1 MNQLQA
7 MRVFTRVVDVGSFSL
22 AGKQLGISPAA
33 VTRSI
38 NMLEAHLN
46 MRLLNRSTRSNSLT
60 EAGKIYLDGCR
71 TVIEKLDEL
80 DSELF
85 RATRDPGGQLRIAAP
100 AAFANTELTSALAE
114 YRLLNPRVEFEVV
127 TYDTA
132 IDLIEGGFDVSFTT
146 DRHQI
151 GANLISRPLT
161 SVQHSLVAAP
171 GWIRRNGAPGAPN
184 ELPEHH
190 LLATADHP
198 KALELV
204 MAGASYRIH
213 FRGPLSASHYSVVRS
228 AAIDGMG
235 IALLPELSIAPD
247 IANGRLVRILENC
260 SFNCPG
266 AELRLVYS
274 GRKYLSVKVRNFID
288 FVVER
293 YRTNCDAQSGQL
305 IAAAA

>member
-1 MNQLQA
+1 
-7 MRVFTRVVDVGSFSL
+7 MRVFTRVVDVGSFSV
-22 AGKQLGISPAA
+22 AGKQLGISAAA

-100 AAFANTELTSALAE
+100 AAFANTELTSALAA
-114 YRLLNPRVEFEVV
+114 YRMDNPRVEFEIV
-127 TYDTA
+127 TYDTT
-132 IDLIEGGFDVSFTT
+132 IDLIEGAFDVSFTT
-146 DRHQI
+146 DRQQVS
-151 GANLISRPLT
+151 ANLISRPLM

-171 GWIRRNGAPGAPN
+171 SWIRRNFTPTSPDD
-184 ELPEHH
+184 LPESH
-190 LLATADHP
+190 LLSTADHP
-198 KALELV
+198 KTLDLE
-204 MAGASYRIH
+204 MAGIPYRIN
-213 FRGPLSASHYSVVRS
+213 FRGPLSASHYSVART
-228 AAIDGMG
+228 AAIEGMG
-235 IALLPELSIAPD
+235 IALLPEPTVAAD
-247 IANGRLVRILENC
+247 IARGTLIRVLESC
-260 SFNCPG
+260 SFNYPG

-293 YRTNCDAQSGQL
+293 YRNGGHLQSNPL

>member
-22 AGKQLGISPAA
+22 AGKQLGISAAA

-60 EAGKIYLDGCR
+60 EAGKIYLEGCR

-80 DSELF
+80 DSDIF

-100 AAFANTELTSALAE
+100 AAFANTELTSALSA
-114 YRLLNPRVEFEVV
+114 YRLENPRVEFEIV
-127 TYDTA
+127 TYDTT

-146 DRHQI
+146 DRQQI
-151 GANLISRPLT
+151 SANLISRPLM
-161 SVQHSLVAAP
+161 SVQQSLVAAP
-171 GWIRRNGAPGAPN
+171 SWIRRNCVPVSPD
-184 ELPEHH
+184 ELPELH

-198 KALELV
+198 KTLELE
-204 MAGASYRIH
+204 MEGESYRVT
-213 FRGPLSASHYSVVRS
+213 FRGPLSASHYSVARA
-228 AAIDGMG
+228 AAIEGMG
-235 IALLPELSIAPD
+235 IALLPEPTISAD
-247 IANGRLVRILENC
+247 IACGRLVRILDRC
-260 SFNCPG
+260 SFNYPG

-293 YRTNCDAQSGQL
+293 YRSGSHLQSSPP

>member
-33 VTRSI
+33 VTRSV

-100 AAFANTELTSALAE
+100 AAFANTELTSALAD
-114 YRLLNPRVEFEVV
+114 YRLVNPRVEFEVV
-127 TYDTA
+127 TFDTA

-151 GANLISRPLT
+151 GANLISRPLM

-171 GWIRRNGAPGAPN
+171 GWIHRNGAPASPDDLS
-184 ELPEHH
+184 ELH
-190 LLATADHP
+190 LLASADHP
-198 KALELV
+198 KALELE
-204 MAGASYRIH
+204 MAGASYRIN
-213 FRGPLSASHYSVVRS
+213 FRGPLSASHYCVARS

-235 IALLPELSIAPD
+235 IALLPEPTVASD
-247 IANGRLVRILENC
+247 IASGKLVRVLESC
-260 SFNCPG
+260 SLTYPG
-266 AELRLVYS
+266 SELRLVYS
-274 GRKYLSVKVRNFID
+274 DRKYLSVKVRNFID
-288 FVVER
+288 FVVKR
-293 YRTNCDAQSGQL
+293 YRTNCNSQSGQL

>member
-1 MNQLQA
+1 MDQLQA

-22 AGKQLGISPAA
+22 AGKRLGISASA

-85 RATRDPGGQLRIAAP
+85 RATRDPGGHLRIAAP
-100 AAFANTELTSALAE
+100 AAFANTELTSALGE
-114 YRLLNPRVEFEVV
+114 YRLENPRVEFEIV
-127 TYDTA
+127 TYDTT

-151 GANLISRPLT
+151 SANLISRPLM
-161 SVQHSLVAAP
+161 SVQQSLVAAP
-171 GWIRRNGAPGAPN
+171 SWLRRNRDPASPDD
-184 ELPEHH
+184 LPELQ

-198 KALELV
+198 KTLEIE
-204 MAGASYRIH
+204 MAGTSYRVN
-213 FRGPLSASHYSVVRS
+213 FRGPLSASHYSVVRA
-228 AAIDGMG
+228 AAIQGMG
-235 IALLPELSIAPD
+235 IALLPEPTVAAD
-247 IANGRLVRILENC
+247 IACGKLVRVLEGC
-260 SFNCPG
+260 SFNYPG

-274 GRKYLSVKVRNFID
+274 GRKYLSVKVRSFID

-293 YRTNCDAQSGQL
+293 YRNSCHLQSSPL
-305 IAAAA
+305 IAGAA